1 MDKGGFVV
9 FKSGFVSMIG
19 KANVGKS
26 TLLNSLL
33 NQKVSIAS
41 DKPNTTKH
49 KILGIYNDP
58 NSQIIFVDNPGLIYQ
73 RKKILISKVNFVTLK
88 NIEDVKVILFLVNDE
103 CRTEDKEILT
113 FFQKYN
119 KKIILVITKIDLF
132 TKKTSIDK
140 IILSYLKH
148 FTFDAVIPLSSI
160 KKQNLNI
167 LKENILS
174 LLDKRPPYF
183 SKSFTTNLSKEELI
197 LEFIRE
203 KIFYYLDKELPH
215 VCSVVLDNIIN
226 NEDFSIQMDILISVP
241 KISQR
246 KILIGSNGSKLKKI
260 RLAAQKDIRR
270 FLKKKIFL
278 NLWVKVDPKMKNKG
292 KFLFDVVSENK

>member
-1 MDKGGFVV
+1 M

-278 NLWVKVDPKMKNKG
+278 NLWVKVDHKMKNKG

>member
-1 MDKGGFVV
+1 M

-119 KKIILVITKIDLF
+119 KNIILVITKIDLF

-203 KIFYYLDKELPH
+203 KIFYYSDKELPH

-246 KILIGSNGSKLKKI
+246 KILIGSNGTKLKKI

-270 FLKKKIFL
+270 FLKKKISL

-292 KFLFDVVSENK
+292 KFLFDVIS

>member
-1 MDKGGFVV
+1 M
-9 FKSGFVSMIG
+9 FKSGFVSIIG

-49 KILGIYNDP
+49 KILGIYNDQ
-58 NSQIIFVDNPGLIYQ
+58 NSQIIFIDNPGLIYQ

-103 CRTEDKEILT
+103 YRAEDKEILT

-119 KKIILVITKIDLF
+119 KKIILIVTKIDLF
-132 TKKTSIDK
+132 KKKTSIDK
-140 IILSYLKH
+140 IILSYLKN

-174 LLDKRPPYF
+174 LLDEGPPYF
-183 SKSFTTNLSKEELI
+183 SKNFTTNLSKEDLI
-197 LEFIRE
+197 LEFVRE

-215 VCSVVLDNIIN
+215 VCSVSLDNIIN
-226 NEDFSIQMDILISVP
+226 NEDFSIQIDILISVP

-246 KILIGSNGSKLKKI
+246 KILIGFNGSKLKKI

-270 FLKKKIFL
+270 FLKKKIYL

-292 KFLFDVVSENK
+292 KVLFDVISENK